1 MTKFFTI
8 LSLLLVAARVAAAMF
23 PNTLPPDAVTTL
35 TVVCVVVGLIALAFI
50 GVEFYCKIKGK
61 GKKDKD

>member
-1 MTKFFTI
+1 
-8 LSLLLVAARVAAAMF
+8 MF

-61 GKKDKD
+61 VKKDKD